1 MWTAHVMIDQLP
13 TDKNMR
19 TTSVGSLMRF
29 AVVLLCITVGG
40 CNTLLGTGQPGLAG
54 DAVAPTDGPS
64 DAATDGPPADAGI
77 DAPAAVGSFGVETSN
92 NGAVSFVGGFTVQV
106 TCNANG
112 TVCATGGLQ

>member
-1 MWTAHVMIDQLP
+1 
-13 TDKNMR
+13 MR
-19 TTSVGSLMRF
+19 TTSHLGSLMRF
-29 AVVLLCITVGG
+29 AVILGCVTVGG
-40 CNTLLGTGQPGLAG
+40 CNTILGTGQPGLAG
-54 DAVAPTDGPS
+54 DGAVGPTDGPS